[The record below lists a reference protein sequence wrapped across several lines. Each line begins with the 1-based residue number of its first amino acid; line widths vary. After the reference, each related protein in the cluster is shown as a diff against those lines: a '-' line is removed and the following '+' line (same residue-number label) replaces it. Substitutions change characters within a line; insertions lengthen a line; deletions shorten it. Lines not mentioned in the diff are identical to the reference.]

1 VKGAR
6 PKVFVAVPNSLPY
19 DAVGNDVLGMA
30 ECLRRAGYETGVFAQ
45 WIHPARADCAR
56 VLNLSDAAWQEPG
69 NVLVY
74 HHAMYWELGEEL
86 LEKTAAKVV
95 VRHHNV
101 TPPRFYEPYHQKAVW
116 QCARGIEATDRLA
129 RRPGTWY
136 WGASSFNTGDLAGR
150 GAPRARCRVLPPC
163 HRIEEELA
171 AVPADNCVFG
181 RYREGRTVLFV
192 GGLRPHKGHL
202 RALEVFARFRRL
214 SERNA
219 RLAFVGGSDP
229 DLRQYESDIR
239 SRAGALGLEG
249 ELDLVPAVTPSQL
262 RAFYLAAGAFLCVS
276 EHEGFCVPLVE
287 SMYFRLPIVAW
298 GTTAVKETCGDAG
311 IVLEEYDPDKL
322 AEALEE
328 RFENPELARE
338 LARRGRARYQAFFSR
353 QAIERRLLDLLREV
367 EQEP

>member
-6 PKVFVAVPNSLPY
+6 PKVFVAVPNSQPH

-30 ECLRRAGYETGVFAQ
+30 EFLRRAGYETGVFAQ
-45 WIHPARADCAR
+45 WIHPARADCSQILD
-56 VLNLSDAAWQEPG
+56 LNDAAWDEPD

-101 TPPRFYEPYHQKAVW
+101 TPPRFYEPYHEKAVQ
-116 QCARGIEATDRLA
+116 QCARGLEATDRLA

-136 WGASSFNTGDLAGR
+136 WGASSFNTDDLADR
-150 GAPRARCRVLPPC
+150 GAPRGRCRVLPPC
-163 HRIEEELA
+163 HRVEEELA
-171 AVPADNCVFG
+171 AVPADNCVLA
-181 RYREGRTVLFV
+181 RYREDRTILFV

-214 SERNA
+214 SGRSA
-219 RLAFVGGSDP
+219 RLVFAGGSDP
-229 DLRQYESDIR
+229 DLRQYEDIV
-239 SRAGALGLEG
+239 RARAIEMGLEG
-249 ELDLVPAVTPSQL
+249 EVDLVPAATPSQL
-262 RAFYLAAGAFLCVS
+262 RACYLAAGAFLCVS

-287 SMYFRLPIVAW
+287 AMYFRLPIVAW
-298 GTTAVKETCGDAG
+298 GATAVKETCGDAA
-311 IVLEEYDPDKL
+311 IVVEEYDPDKL

-338 LARRGRARYQAFFSR
+338 LARRGRARYRAVFSH
-353 QAIERRLLDLLREV
+353 QAIERRLLDLLGEV